1 METKVELIPIEKI
14 EEPKE
19 ALRSFIIQENLE
31 ELAESIKEQG
41 VLQPL
46 IVRPSGDK
54 YEIVAGHRRYLAAK
68 MVGLEKL
75 PCIVKELSDRE
86 TLVQRIHENL
96 KREELNIIDQI
107 ELIHKL
113 WDREGMSYK
122 EIGEIFGKSESWARD
137 LHRLYY
143 CDEEIK
149 AALAAGHI
157 KKTHAYMLMKH
168 PDRER
173 RLYFLKLCIEN
184 GASPRTLD
192 MWIRDDLGVIETL
205 KEASPIQKI
214 TDIRKGSE
222 QVKFRCATCD
232 EMVPG
237 DAMYVIHLCERCYR
251 TLMEAKR
258 WQQEE
263 GITKEE
269 DTSTKQESS

>member
-1 METKVELIPIEKI
+1 MTEVREIPIEEI
-14 EEPKE
+14 IEPKE
-19 ALRSFIIQENLE
+19 ELRSFIVKENLE

-41 VLQPL
+41 ILQPL
-46 IVRPSGDK
+46 IVRPINGK

-68 MVGLEKL
+68 MVGLTKL
-75 PCIVKELSDRE
+75 PCIVKELSDRD
-86 TLVQRIHENL
+86 TLIQRIHENL

-107 ELIHKL
+107 NLIHKL

-149 AALAAGHI
+149 DALAAGHI

-192 MWIRDDLGVIETL
+192 MWIRDDLGVLHTL
-205 KEASPIQKI
+205 KEANPIQKI
-214 TDIRKGSE
+214 TDIRKGAE
-222 QVKFRCATCD
+222 TVMFTCALCNGQA
-232 EMVPG
+232 PG
-237 DAMYVIHLCERCYR
+237 DSMYVVHLCPQCYQ

-258 WQQEE
+258 WQESTITESEE
-263 GITKEE
+263 G
-269 DTSTKQESS
+269 SSGE